1 MWTDECRLAFS
12 VVGQWKL
19 SFECQWKL
27 DLGCHGVLSWIILNV
42 GCRGNTIEYWA
53 LCANGYWACWVC
65 ANENWSLGASVNWAS
80 WIGANEDWSF
90 GCQCKLG
97 LVFANEY

>member
-42 GCRGNTIEYWA
+42 GCMEYANEYWA
-53 LCANGYWACWVC
+53 L
-65 ANENWSLGASVNWAS
+65 
-80 WIGANEDWSF
+80 
-90 GCQCKLG
+90 GCQ
-97 LVFANEY
+97 